1 MSSFDS
7 YSGIEDLVNKYRKP
21 KSSVGRGPTNQAGS
35 IGHMTAGGGYYRP
48 SNFGAGSSGIG
59 TSSRSSLSGGDWEQM
74 LMDSLLRDS
83 GEMQGAADRQF
94 GRNEGQIGA
103 YEDMLSGGMAD
114 IRAGGQAAMGQAD
127 QAIAGLQ
134 NPQDSAVS
142 NLMGMAGQLSSMI
155 PQLLQFS
162 QGPINEGMDTARQMR
177 GEATDFLGNVPDL
190 AGDAMAG
197 YQRGEQEYGDYRGAI
212 SEFKQ
217 DSWSDASAIA
227 EGIRSNMRD
236 QEAMAT
242 SSFNPDGTPKTA
254 AQQAQDRYMFGQMAQ
269 TQTSQVMSQYAGQIR
284 EGVANMRTQLSNLG
298 IQVAGMRGDVA
309 NARNQEAIL
318 RISGMQQLGAA
329 AALMNQSGELGI
341 RAGETAGNLASQ
353 AAQITAQA
361 EGVRLE
367 YQQLQ
372 NGWREFKANIMSS
385 LPITALQLEMT
396 GRKDIA
402 TFVQQNPESV
412 ISWFESLLGLYSA
425 TSAAKGTTGYGSPG
439 GGNNDDKA
447 EKPKTE
453 GQNTGWNT
461 WAPSTGSAIRE
472 ANQWNQQRS
481 SIPQTGYG
489 QSPYTNTG
497 DER

>member
-7 YSGIEDLVNKYRKP
+7 YGGIEDLVNKYRKP

-35 IGHMTAGGGYYRP
+35 IGHMTAGGSYFRP
-48 SNFGAGSSGIG
+48 SDFSSSGIG
-59 TSSRSSLSGGDWEQM
+59 TSSRASLSGGDWEGM
-74 LMDSLLRDS
+74 LMDALLRDS

-94 GRNEGQIGA
+94 DRNAGQIGA
-103 YEDMLSGGMAD
+103 YESALTGGLANVQ
-114 IRAGGQAAMGQAD
+114 AGGQAALGQAD
-127 QAIAGLQ
+127 QAIGALQ
-134 NPQDSAVS
+134 NPQDIGVQ
-142 NLMGMAGQLSSMI
+142 NLLGMAGQLSGMI
-155 PQLLQFS
+155 PQLLQS
-162 QGPINEGMDTARQMR
+162 AQGPINEGMNTARQMR

-197 YQRGEQEYGDYRGAI
+197 YQRGEQEYGAYQGAI

-372 NGWREFKANIMSS
+372 NGWREFRASILSS
-385 LPITALQLEMT
+385 LPVTALQLEMT
-396 GRKDIA
+396 GRKDLA
-402 TFVQQNPESV
+402 TLVQQNPESV

-425 TSAAKGTTGYGSPG
+425 TSAAKGTTGFGTPG
-439 GGNNDDKA
+439 GGGVQQGAGN
-447 EKPKTE
+447 
-453 GQNTGWNT
+453 QQSWN
-461 WAPSTGSAIRE
+461 ALGPPMGSAIRE
-472 ANQWNQQRS
+472 ANRWNREGS
-481 SIPQTGYG
+481 SIPQLDAG